1 MSRLSI
7 RSPLRPRLG
16 IALGATEVAAARLTP
31 ADGGWT
37 VDWARHQSLP
47 VTLFQGEPQAHH
59 EAALAE
65 TLSHVVDKG
74 ARDYQPVFVAL
85 PDAAASFA
93 VFSFDALPTSDSARL
108 ALVHWSFENDRH
120 LRADDLACAYQVLGM
135 DEGKH
140 LVYACA
146 HDKRW
151 LATVRCAFEHAG
163 IVPWTVDC
171 GARFQFNQLQDHLGT
186 EPQSG
191 AVVIVGLQ
199 TWTLIAWD
207 SGRRPRLIRSRWL
220 AAPSAGSTDGAAT
233 LAREVERTLQAY
245 VHNDPRYAI
254 NRLYLSGNG
263 AFADDLSQA
272 LNVRAHTAVT
282 RINPCTDLVKLR
294 TSTETPVLKTGAALV
309 AAAAR

>member
-7 RSPLRPRLG
+7 RSPLRTRLG

-47 VTLFQGEPQAHH
+47 AALFQGEPQAHH
-59 EAALAE
+59 QAMLAE
-65 TLSHVVDKG
+65 TLSHIVDEG
-74 ARDYQPVFVAL
+74 VRDYQPVFVAL

-93 VFSFDALPTSDSARL
+93 VFAFDALPASDSARL

-120 LRADDLACAYQVLGM
+120 LRADDLVCAYQVLGM

-151 LATVRCAFEHAG
+151 LATVQSAFEHAR
-163 IVPWTVDC
+163 IVPWTIDC
-171 GARFQFNQLQDHLGT
+171 GARFQFNQLQDHLGA
-186 EPQSG
+186 ELQSG

-199 TWTLIAWD
+199 TWTLVAWD

-220 AAPSAGSTDGAAT
+220 AAPIAGSTDEAVT
-233 LAREVERTLQAY
+233 HAREIERTLQAY

-254 NRLYLSGNG
+254 SRLYLSGSG
-263 AFADDLSQA
+263 PFADDLSQA
-272 LNVRAHTAVT
+272 LNARAHTPVT
-282 RINPCTDLVKLR
+282 RIDLCVDLMKVKAGA
-294 TSTETPVLKTGAALV
+294 ETPTLETGAALV

>member
-16 IALGATEVAAARLTP
+16 IALGATEVAAAHLTP

-47 VTLFQGEPQAHH
+47 VALYQGEPQVHH
-59 EAALAE
+59 QAILAE
-65 TLSHVVDKG
+65 TLSHIVDEG
-74 ARDYQPVFVAL
+74 PRDYQPVFVAL
-85 PDAAASFA
+85 PDAAASFG
-93 VFSFDALPTSDSARL
+93 VFAFDALPTSDSARL

-171 GARFQFNQLQDHLGT
+171 GVRFQFNQLQDHLGA

-207 SGRRPRLIRSRWL
+207 SGRRPRLVRSRWL
-220 AAPSAGSTDGAAT
+220 AGPSVGSTDGAAT
-233 LAREVERTLQAY
+233 HARDVERTLQAY
-245 VHNDPRYAI
+245 VHNDARYAI
-254 NRLYLSGNG
+254 SRLYLSGRG
-263 AFADDLSQA
+263 TFADDLSQA
-272 LNVRAHTAVT
+272 LNARTHTPVT
-282 RINPCTDLVKLR
+282 RIDLCTDLMKVR
-294 TSTETPVLKTGAALV
+294 AGAETPILETGAALV
-309 AAAAR
+309 AATAR